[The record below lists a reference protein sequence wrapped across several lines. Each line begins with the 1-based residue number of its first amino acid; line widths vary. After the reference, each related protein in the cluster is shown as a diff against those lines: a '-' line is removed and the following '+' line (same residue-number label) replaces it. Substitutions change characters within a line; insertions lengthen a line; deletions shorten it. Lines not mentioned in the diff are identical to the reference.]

1 MNEPGRIAVWDR
13 PVRLLHWLLAAAVLV
28 AWLTTLVAVGAHQPV
43 GWVALAAVVLRL
55 VWGATGSRYARFAQF
70 VRAPRATFA
79 YLRDLLRRR
88 EARYIGHNP
97 LGGWMVLVLMLVV
110 AGLALTGW
118 LYTTDWLWGDELVE
132 QLHRA
137 LAWGLLGLVALHVAG
152 VAYTSWRH
160 RENLVR
166 AMLTG
171 RKKAVAKD
179 DVA

>member
-1 MNEPGRIAVWDR
+1 MNEPSRTPVWDR
-13 PVRLLHWLLAAAVLV
+13 PVRLLHGVLAAAVLM
-28 AWLTTLVAVGAHQPV
+28 AGLTTLVGFGAHQPA
-43 GWVALAAVVLRL
+43 GWVALAAIVLRV
-55 VWGATGSRYARFAQF
+55 VWGFTGSRYARFAQF
-70 VRAPRATFA
+70 VRTPRATLV
-79 YLRDLLRRR
+79 YLRALLRRR

-97 LGGWMVLVLMLVV
+97 LGAWMVLVLMLVV

-118 LYTTDWLWGDELVE
+118 LYTTEQFWGDEQVE
-132 QLHRA
+132 QWHRA

-171 RKKAVAKD
+171 SKNGVAKD